1 MKSFDLHVFFDRH
14 GRPRVS
20 CSLDRAEHLPA
31 VDLSEEELDLLA
43 RIATRSAFALIHA
56 AGRSL

>member
-1 MKSFDLHVFFDRH
+1 VFFDRH